1 MEDKLLG
8 KNYERELPEGY
19 EEVFKVDITNKRL
32 AIIMN
37 VAALVVSALLV
48 VAAILIIR
56 PADFFENVGLVK
68 LLVYWLALVVYI
80 VLHEL
85 VHGIAYKLLTR
96 QKLKF
101 GLTLGAAYCGV
112 PDIYVYRRASM
123 IALLAPFA
131 VFNIVFLAMAFF
143 MPNQWDRFF
152 SAVLF
157 AFHFGGCAG
166 DLYMTYLFLT
176 RFKDERTLTRDF
188 GPTAVYYLPRER
200 GKQSCTE

>member
-1 MEDKLLG
+1 MDG
-8 KNYERELPEGY
+8 KPRGRNFETELPEGY
-19 EEVFKVDITNKRL
+19 EAVFKVDVTNKRF

-37 VAALVVSALLV
+37 LAALIITAALVFAAVKLV
-48 VAAILIIR
+48 R
-56 PADFFENVGLVK
+56 PQNFLESFAPSK
-68 LLVYWLALVVYI
+68 LLVYCAALIAYI

-101 GLTLGAAYCGV
+101 GLTAGAAYCGV
-112 PDIYVYRRASM
+112 PDIYVYRRAGL
-123 IALLAPFA
+123 IALLAPFT

-152 SAVLF
+152 SALLF

-166 DLYMTYLFLT
+166 DLYMTYLFMT
-176 RFKDERTLTRDF
+176 RFKDKRTLTRDF
-188 GPTAVYYLPRER
+188 GPAAVYYLPKER
-200 GKQSCTE
+200 GD

>member
-1 MEDKLLG
+1 MTDKRKG
-8 KNYERELPEGY
+8 KTYETELPEGY
-19 EEVFKVDITNKRL
+19 EAVFKVDVTNKRF

-37 VAALVVSALLV
+37 LAALIITAALVFAAVKLV
-48 VAAILIIR
+48 R
-56 PADFFENVGLVK
+56 PQDFLESFAPSK
-68 LLVYWLALVVYI
+68 LLVYCAALIAYI

-101 GLTLGAAYCGV
+101 GLTAGAAYCGV
-112 PDIYVYRRASM
+112 PDIYVYRRAGL
-123 IALLAPFA
+123 IALLAPFT

-152 SAVLF
+152 SALLF

-166 DLYMTYLFLT
+166 DLYMTILFMT
-176 RFKDERTLTRDF
+176 RFKDGRTLTRDF
-188 GPTAVYYLPRER
+188 GPAAAYYLPKER
-200 GKQSCTE
+200 GD